1 MYKYAFVCQCVI
13 TVDYIMRY
21 FSLVCPLLEKKM
33 AETDSTITV
42 LVVEGD
48 YSALHK
54 LGFPLPALAAMQAA
68 SVQLRQ
74 VCWDVKQSSTGISV
88 SLFWP
93 KASQTL
99 FSSTL
104 KISKSKK
111 HRIRRKR
118 NKCATA
124 DVKELMPQPAKP
136 VKPAEPPPIN
146 AHPAP
151 ECQVSDCDDRIFLML
166 ILLLRIR
173 LTLLSLMMMCSI
185 INDAIPQE
193 SV

>member
-1 MYKYAFVCQCVI
+1 M
-13 TVDYIMRY
+13 
-21 FSLVCPLLEKKM
+21 PLCASFFYSAGWSLEKKWL
-33 AETDSTITV
+33 ADSTITV
-42 LVVEGD
+42 LVVEG
-48 YSALHK
+48 ALHK
-54 LGFPLPALAAMQAA
+54 LGFSLPALAAMQAA
-68 SVQLRQ
+68 GIQLRQ

-146 AHPAP
+146 ANP
-151 ECQVSDCDDRIFLML
+151 CQVSDCDD
-166 ILLLRIR
+166 
-173 LTLLSLMMMCSI
+173 SI
-185 INDAIPQE
+185 SDINL
-193 SV
+193 VN